1 MGSVVAATI
10 LVFATLDPAGVSFFT
25 FEAGEL
31 TPGFVVALVT
41 GLDLGGAGGDAT
53 GVRIRD
59 RDAAVGLLRR
69 SAALLL
75 MTTFFGGVE
84 GFGCALR
91 ILAKDAA
98 VGADRPVEGV
108 FGRLVVATAGVLGRE
123 VLAGV
128 RGGILTAEAGVVDA
142 ILETDFRANGV
153 EWLLDPVCCGLR
165 GCVT

>member
-1 MGSVVAATI
+1 MECPPLVLIGSVVAATV
-10 LVFATLDPAGVSFFT
+10 LVLAALDLAGVPFFT

-31 TPGFVVALVT
+31 TPGFVVDFVS
-41 GLDLGGAGGDAT
+41 GEPDLGGPGGDAT

-59 RDAAVGLLRR
+59 NDAAVGLLRR

-75 MTTFFGGVE
+75 TTAFLGGVE

-108 FGRLVVATAGVLGRE
+108 FGRLVVVVVATAGVLGRE
-123 VLAGV
+123 VLPGV
-128 RGGILTAEAGVVDA
+128 RVGILAAEAGVVGA
-142 ILETDFRANGV
+142 SLETGFRADGV
-153 EWLLDPVCCGLR
+153 E
-165 GCVT
+165 